1 MGLIELVLTLA
12 IVGFVIYLVLQIPMP
27 QIFRTIIIGIISFAL
42 VIWLLQSFG
51 LISGFHGVRL
61 R

>member
-1 MGLIELVLTLA
+1 MNIVELILTLA
-12 IVGFVIYLVLQIPMP
+12 IAGFCVWIVLQIPMP
-27 QIFRTIIIGIISFAL
+27 QIFRSIIIGVVSFAL

-51 LISGFHGVRL
+51 LISGHMLRL